1 MNKQEAYIS
10 FIEDQLKAGNMSF
23 NSVYKAILSKFKLSE
38 PTFSKYWKI
47 ANERHS
53 KAILAINEAKTEEY
67 IATEKETINGIIK
80 TKHERLLFLQS
91 LLDTCVIEL
100 QRIEKPDLK
109 IQAAAKI
116 KDIQAEISKI
126 EGDYAAS
133 KVESEVSVKDKVTMI
148 LPNGMEIEI

>member
-1 MNKQEAYIS
+1 MNKQEAYIT

-23 NSVYKAILSKFKLSE
+23 NKVFELNQTKFDLTRS
-38 PTFSKYWKI
+38 TFSKYWKI

-53 KAILAINEAKTEEY
+53 KAISVINEAKTEEY
-67 IATEKETINGIIK
+67 IATEKEALNGIIK

-91 LLDTCVIEL
+91 LLDTCLVEL
-100 QRIEKPDLK
+100 ERIEKPDIK

-133 KVESEVSVKDKVTMI
+133 KVENEVSVNNKAIMV
-148 LPNGMEIEI
+148 LSNGMKIEI

>member
-23 NSVYKAILSKFKLSE
+23 NKVFELNVTKFNLAR

-67 IATEKETINGIIK
+67 IATEKEAINGIIK

-133 KVESEVSVKDKVTMI
+133 KLESEVSVKDKVTMI